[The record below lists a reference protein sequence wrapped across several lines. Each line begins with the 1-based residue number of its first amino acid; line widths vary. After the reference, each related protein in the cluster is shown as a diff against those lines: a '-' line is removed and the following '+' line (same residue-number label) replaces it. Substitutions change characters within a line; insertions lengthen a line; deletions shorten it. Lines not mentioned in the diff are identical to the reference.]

1 MELAP
6 EEEHMLEG
14 KEGKAAKKSME
25 ILIALGKIF
34 GAKRLINIK
43 SVQVAGVS
51 YHNLGDAGLDY
62 LTELSMDGKVKVPTT
77 LNPAGMDLRDY
88 KKLGISDTFAKKQLQ
103 VIDAFKK
110 LGISST
116 ATCTPYLVGNKP
128 KFGDHIAWSE
138 SSAVC
143 FANSVLGARTNREG
157 GPSALASALT
167 GKTPEYGM
175 HLDENR
181 HAQIIVNV
189 ESELKTQSDYS
200 ALGYAI
206 GTKIKNKI
214 PYIKGIKNPTLDQLK
229 NFSASI
235 ATYGG
240 TAIYHIENV
249 TPNNFARDR
258 EVEENEPLYHETKN
272 IKRAKQEIPKKEITI
287 TYEDLKDA
295 YDFLNDPVEPDFIS
309 IGCPHASLEEL
320 REIATLLKGKKTKIP
335 FWIATARKIKE
346 EADKLGYTK
355 IIEDTGAILACDT
368 CMAVAPLKGRFRCL
382 MTNSAKA
389 CYYGRGSNNFKTRF
403 ASLKECI
410 NQAII

>member
-1 MELAP
+1 MELTP

-14 KEGKAAKKSME
+14 KEGKSAKKSME

-103 VIDAFKK
+103 VISAFKK

-128 KFGDHIAWSE
+128 KLGDHIAWSE

-240 TAIYHIENV
+240 TAIYHIEKV
-249 TPNNFARDR
+249 TPNK
-258 EVEENEPLYHETKN
+258 T
-272 IKRAKQEIPKKEITI
+272 EIPKKEITI

-295 YDFLNDPVEPDFIS
+295 YDFLNDHIEPDFIS

-346 EADKLGYTK
+346 EADNLGYTK

-368 CMAVAPLKGRFRCL
+368 CMAVAPLKGRFSSI

-410 NQAII
+410 NQAIK